1 MKRITLAA
9 ALWAACCFGPP
20 GYGQDWID
28 WEAVDHAVENGA
40 AWIREQT
47 GIDMH
52 AVLDVAAVQQGF
64 REIEAALQSDDVFDL
79 ALLREEA
86 SGLLTLLQGFD
97 ATRPYAAWLA
107 TRMDYFDVLEDLFD
121 LPPVPPPPP
130 PVMPPSGAPPPALPP
145 RAPPPRR
152 PNPTAQQQRGAW
164 EKKMENQPVPRGAE
178 QLVPGLKRI
187 FAQHGTPQALVWLAE
202 VESSFNPAARSPVG
216 ALGLFQFMPR
226 TAESL
231 GLRLAPEDERRNPDR
246 SAAAA
251 AIYLNRLH
259 GRFQDWP
266 LALAAYNAG
275 QGRVGGLL
283 NKHGASR
290 FDEIAVHLPTET
302 QMYVPKIEATLR
314 RREGVG
320 LGELPGP
327 RPSVR

>member
-1 MKRITLAA
+1 MKRI
-9 ALWAACCFGPP
+9 ALSLVLLTAGCFGAP
-20 GYGQDWID
+20 GYGQEWID

-40 AWIREQT
+40 AWVREQT
-47 GIDMH
+47 GIDVH

-64 REIEAALQSDDVFDL
+64 REIEAALQSEDVFDL

-86 SGLLTLLQGFD
+86 SGLLTLLQGFE

-107 TRMDYFDVLEDLFD
+107 TRMDYFDVLEDLLD

-130 PVMPPSGAPPPALPP
+130 PAMPPSGVPPPAPPPRMPP
-145 RAPPPRR
+145 ARR

-164 EKKMENQPVPRGAE
+164 EKKMENRPVPRRAE
-178 QLVPGLKRI
+178 ALVPGLKRI
-187 FAQHGTPQALVWLAE
+187 FAQHGTPEPLVWLAE

-231 GLRLAPEDERRNPDR
+231 GLRLAPEDERRDPDR

-251 AIYLNRLH
+251 ATYLNQLH

-275 QGRVGGLL
+275 QGRVGTLL
-283 NKHGASR
+283 KRHGATR
-290 FDEIAVHLPTET
+290 FDEIAPYLPAET
-302 QMYVPKIEATLR
+302 QMYVPKIEATLH
-314 RREGVG
+314 RREG
-320 LGELPGP
+320 LLLAQLPGP
-327 RPSVR
+327 RR